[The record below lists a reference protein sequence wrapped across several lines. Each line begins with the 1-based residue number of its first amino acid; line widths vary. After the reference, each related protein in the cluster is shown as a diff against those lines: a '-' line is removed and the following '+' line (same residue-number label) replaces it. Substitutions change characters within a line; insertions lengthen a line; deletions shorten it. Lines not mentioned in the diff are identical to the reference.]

1 MMVLCEIAAREETG
15 RAKLARNAV
24 IALLPVERHHVGEI
38 PLDAADVV
46 DRAEELR
53 GAGADRR
60 DGVDARLA
68 DEALADLCRDRD
80 EVPGG
85 SHRVVSDEQ
94 LVDRVLER
102 RP

>member
-1 MMVLCEIAAREETG
+1 MMILCELAAREETG
-15 RAKLARNAV
+15 RAELAGNAV
-24 IALLPVERHHVGEI
+24 AAMLPVERDHVGEI
-38 PLDAADVV
+38 RLDAADVV

-53 GAGADRR
+53 GPRADRR
-60 DGVDARLA
+60 DGVDARLT